1 MKLSDIILE
10 RVTPA
15 DRTKVPRELLKLAK
29 EIGSYAGLADV
40 STGLRGVIA
49 IDGILSN
56 YFLRDYDA
64 AVERYG
70 DAIESIEV
78 ETTKYGPKA
87 AALKINFKPGME
99 PKGLTAADV
108 RGDLGGSLD

>member
-10 RVTPA
+10 RVTPD
-15 DRTKVPRELLKLAK
+15 DRNKVPRELLKLAK
-29 EIGSYAGLADV
+29 EIGSYAGLAD
-40 STGLRGVIA
+40 GMGARGVVA

-64 AVERYG
+64 VVEKYG
-70 DAIESIEV
+70 DAIESIEAG
-78 ETTKYGPKA
+78 TTQSGPKA
-87 AALKINFKPGME
+87 AVFKINFKPGME

-108 RGDLGGSLD
+108 RSAGPLD

>member
-15 DRTKVPRELLKLAK
+15 DKVKAANELLKLAK
-29 EIGSYAGLADV
+29 EIGFYAGLDDG
-40 STGLRGVIA
+40 TGLRDVVA
-49 IDGILSN
+49 IDRILRI
-56 YFLRDYDA
+56 YFGREVDFADKK
-64 AVERYG
+64 YG

-78 ETTKYGPKA
+78 ETTKYGPPA

-99 PKGLTAADV
+99 PEGLTAADV
-108 RGDLGGSLD
+108 KSAGSLD

>member
-10 RVTPA
+10 REIKQ
-15 DRTKVPRELLKLAK
+15 DRGAVSKELVKLAK
-29 EIGSYAGLADV
+29 EIGLYAGLDDGTGAPDV
-40 STGLRGVIA
+40 SA
-49 IDGILSN
+49 IDGILFRH
-56 YFLRDYDA
+56 FLRDYDI

-70 DAIESIEV
+70 DRIESIEAG
-78 ETTKYGPKA
+78 TTQAGPKA
-87 AALKINFKPGME
+87 AVFKINFKPGME

>member
-10 RVTPA
+10 RVTH
-15 DRTKVPRELLKLAK
+15 DENRSKVPRELLKLAK
-29 EIGSYAGLADV
+29 EIGAYAGIDD
-40 STGLRGVIA
+40 GLEVRGVVYM
-49 IDGILSN
+49 DRILGN

-78 ETTKYGPKA
+78 GVTQSGPKA
-87 AALKINFKPGME
+87 AVFKINFKPGME

>member
-10 RVTPA
+10 SLTKQDRV
-15 DRTKVPRELLKLAK
+15 DVSREILKLAK
-29 EIGSYAGLADV
+29 EIGQYAGLDDGMAA
-40 STGLRGVIA
+40 RGVVA
-49 IDGILSN
+49 IDGILSS

-64 AVERYG
+64 AVEKYG

-108 RGDLGGSLD
+108 KSAGSLD

>member
-1 MKLSDIILE
+1 MKLSNIILE

-15 DRTKVPRELLKLAK
+15 DKVKAANELLKLAK
-29 EIGSYAGLADV
+29 EVGQYAGISDSMGA
-40 STGLRGVIA
+40 RAVIA
-49 IDGILSN
+49 TDGILLN
-56 YFLRDYDA
+56 YFRRDINA
-64 AVERYG
+64 AVEKYG

-78 ETTKYGPKA
+78 ETTNKA

>member
-1 MKLSDIILE
+1 MKLSNIILE

-15 DRTKVPRELLKLAK
+15 DKVKAANELLKLAK
-29 EIGSYAGLADV
+29 EVGQYAGISDSMGARAV
-40 STGLRGVIA
+40 VAT
-49 IDGILSN
+49 DGILLN
-56 YFLRDYDA
+56 YFRRDINA
-64 AVERYG
+64 AVEKYG

-99 PKGLTAADV
+99 PEGLTAADV
-108 RGDLGGSLD
+108 KSAGSLD